1 MAFTYTG
8 ELTTDKDRVRF
19 YIQDTIENGGPKP
32 SDGNFTDSE
41 IDGLLTVEGSWQK
54 AVAAGFET
62 LASAW
67 RRYPNFRADGLTL
80 SRTDIADGYTKQ
92 ALEWRR
98 RHGYGIT
105 TAGSRAVTRQDGYS
119 NDIDSAED

>member
-1 MAFTYTG
+1 MAFTYLG
-8 ELTTDKDRVRF
+8 DLSTTRDQVRF
-19 YIQDTIENGGPKP
+19 YLQDTAENSGPKP
-32 SDGNFTDSE
+32 SDANFSDAE
-41 IDGLLTVEGSWQK
+41 IDGLLTSEGSWQK

-67 RRYPNFRADGLTL
+67 RRYPDFKADGLSL
-80 SRTDIADGYTKQ
+80 SRSNIADGYAKQ

-98 RHGYGIT
+98 RHGYGV

-119 NDIDSAED
+119 DDIDSVED

>member
-1 MAFTYTG
+1 MAITYTDTL
-8 ELTTDKDRVRF
+8 LTDRDKIRF
-19 YIQDTIENGGPKP
+19 YLQDVTDGSGPKP
-32 SDGNFTDSE
+32 SDGNFTDNE
-41 IDGLLTVEGSWQK
+41 VAALVPVEGSWQR

-67 RRYPNFRADGLTL
+67 RRYPNFKADGLTL
-80 SRTDIADGYTKQ
+80 SRSDIADGYAKQ

-119 NDIDSAED
+119 DDIDSVED

>member
-1 MAFTYTG
+1 MTFTYTDTL
-8 ELTTDKDRVRF
+8 LTDRDRIRF
-19 YIQDTIENGGPKP
+19 YLQDVVTGSGPKP
-32 SDGNFTDSE
+32 SDGNFTDNE
-41 IDGLLTVEGSWQK
+41 VAALVTVEGSWQR

-67 RRYPNFRADGLTL
+67 RRYPNFKADGLTL
-80 SRTDIADGYTKQ
+80 SRSDIADGYAEQ

-119 NDIDSAED
+119 DDIDSTED